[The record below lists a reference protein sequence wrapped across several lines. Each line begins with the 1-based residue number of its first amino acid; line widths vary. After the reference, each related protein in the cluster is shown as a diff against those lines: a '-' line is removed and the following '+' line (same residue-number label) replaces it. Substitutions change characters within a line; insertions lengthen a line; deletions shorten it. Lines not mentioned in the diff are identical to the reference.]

1 MWVDSDSTGDP
12 QQFLSPPSGLFPA
25 PLPAIAGDEEVGN
38 GTGSSAASGSSA
50 ARTGDNKGKSLAQ
63 QRRSVIGRFRF
74 LGRLAA
80 RCLMDGQVR
89 GMSFV
94 M

>member
-1 MWVDSDSTGDP
+1 MWIDSDSTGDP

-25 PLPAIAGDEEVGN
+25 PLPAIAGDEEAGS
-38 GTGSSAASGSSA
+38 GIGSSAASGSSA
-50 ARTGDNKGKSLAQ
+50 ACAGDTKGKVLAQ

-80 RCLMDGQVR
+80 RCMMDGQVR
-89 GMSFV
+89 
-94 M
+94 